1 MPTSSLD
8 RCKTVVLALVP
19 LIAVVLLVRLIDP
32 TTAARPA
39 SASQTDAAIPVTAAT
54 VGTMN
59 LPLYLTGV
67 GAVAPLYDVTVKS
80 QVDGQIIK
88 VNFREGQHV
97 RTGDVLVEID
107 RRALQATV
115 DQFSAKLDQDKA
127 TLANARLEL
136 TRHQQ
141 LAEVNAT
148 STQALEAQQ
157 ALVDELSAQIR
168 GDQAAVQNARVSV
181 DYTTIRA
188 PISGRVGFRLVDQ
201 GNLVKANETA
211 LLTLVTTSPITVI
224 YSASQDALPAIQAAL
239 RRGQVNAVA
248 MTTDG
253 NTVLSRGH
261 LQVIEN
267 RVDAASG
274 VIRLKALF
282 TNTDGALW
290 PGQSIM
296 MRTKVDVLSNVTV
309 VPEDAIQQG
318 ADGAFVFVVGVDDKV
333 AVQPVRVSH
342 SSLGYTAISSGLT
355 VGQRVVVQ
363 GQYRLQGGARV
374 TATLMPTARA
384 VDDAA
389 SDADGNAQAS
399 APASATLAMDAR

>member
-1 MPTSSLD
+1 MSL
-8 RCKTVVLALVP
+8 V
-19 LIAVVLLVRLIDP
+19 AVVLLVWIVDR

-39 SASQTDAAIPVTAAT
+39 SASQTDPAIPVTAST

-80 QVDGQIIK
+80 QVDGQIVK
-88 VNFREGQHV
+88 VNFREGQYVHS
-97 RTGDVLVEID
+97 GDVLVEID

-115 DQFSAKLDQDKA
+115 DQASAKLDQDRA

-141 LAEVNAT
+141 LAQVNAT

-157 ALVDELSAQIR
+157 ALVNELNAQIR
-168 GDQAAVQNARVSV
+168 GDQAALQNARVSV

-188 PISGRVGFRLVDQ
+188 PISGRIGFRLVDQ
-201 GNLVKANETA
+201 GNLVRANETT

-224 YSASQDALPAIQAAL
+224 YSASQDALPAIQKAL
-239 RRGQVNAVA
+239 HRGPVDAIA
-248 MTTDG
+248 LTTDG

-261 LQVIEN
+261 LEVIEN
-267 RVDAASG
+267 RVDAATG

-282 TNTDGALW
+282 ANGDGALW

-296 MRTKVDVLSNVTV
+296 MRTRVDVLPNVTV

-318 ADGAFVFVVGVDDKV
+318 ADGAFVFVVEVDDKV
-333 AVQPVRVSH
+333 VVQPVKVSNR
-342 SSLGYTAISSGLT
+342 SLGYAAIASGLK

-363 GQYRLQGGARV
+363 GQYRLQGGAHV
-374 TATLMPTARA
+374 AATMMPAA
-384 VDDAA
+384 HALDDAV
-389 SDADGNAQAS
+389 
-399 APASATLAMDAR
+399 ASATVATDAH

>member
-1 MPTSSLD
+1 MPTSSPD
-8 RCKTVVLALVP
+8 RRKTVALALVS
-19 LIAVVLLVRLIDP
+19 LVAVVLLVWIVDR

-39 SASQTDAAIPVTAAT
+39 SASQTDPAIPVTAST

-80 QVDGQIIK
+80 QVDGQIVK
-88 VNFREGQHV
+88 VNFREGQYVHS
-97 RTGDVLVEID
+97 GDVLVEID

-115 DQFSAKLDQDKA
+115 DQASAKLDQDRA

-141 LAEVNAT
+141 LAQVNAT

-157 ALVDELSAQIR
+157 ALVNELNAQIR
-168 GDQAAVQNARVSV
+168 GDQAALQNARVSV

-188 PISGRVGFRLVDQ
+188 PISGRIGFRLVDQ

-224 YSASQDALPAIQAAL
+224 YSASQDALPAIQKAL
-239 RRGQVNAVA
+239 HRGPVDAIA
-248 MTTDG
+248 LTTDG

-261 LQVIEN
+261 LEVIEN
-267 RVDAASG
+267 RVNAATG

-282 TNTDGALW
+282 ANGDGALW

-296 MRTKVDVLSNVTV
+296 MHTRVDVLPNVTV

-318 ADGAFVFVVGVDDKV
+318 ADGAFVFVVEVDDKV
-333 AVQPVRVSH
+333 VVQPVKVSQR
-342 SSLGYTAISSGLT
+342 SLGYAVIASGLK

-374 TATLMPTARA
+374 AATMMPAA
-384 VDDAA
+384 HALDDVV
-389 SDADGNAQAS
+389 
-399 APASATLAMDAR
+399 ASATVATDAH

>member
-1 MPTSSLD
+1 MPTSSPD
-8 RCKTVVLALVP
+8 RRKTVALALVS
-19 LIAVVLLVRLIDP
+19 LVAVVLLVWIVDR

-39 SASQTDAAIPVTAAT
+39 SASQTDPAIPVTAST

-80 QVDGQIIK
+80 QVDGQIVK
-88 VNFREGQHV
+88 VNFREGQYVHS
-97 RTGDVLVEID
+97 GDVLVEID

-115 DQFSAKLDQDKA
+115 DQASAKLDQDRA

-141 LAEVNAT
+141 LAQVNAT

-157 ALVDELSAQIR
+157 ALVNELNAQIR
-168 GDQAAVQNARVSV
+168 GDQAALQNARVSV

-188 PISGRVGFRLVDQ
+188 PISGRIGFRLVDQ
-201 GNLVKANETA
+201 GNLVRANETA

-224 YSASQDALPAIQAAL
+224 YSASQDALPAIQKAL
-239 RRGQVNAVA
+239 HRGPVDAVA
-248 MTTDG
+248 LTTDG

-261 LQVIEN
+261 LEVIEN
-267 RVDAASG
+267 RVAAATG

-282 TNTDGALW
+282 ANGDGALW

-296 MRTKVDVLSNVTV
+296 MRTKVDVLPDVTV

-318 ADGAFVFVVGVDDKV
+318 ADGAFVFVVEVDDKV
-333 AVQPVRVSH
+333 VVQPVKVSQR
-342 SSLGYTAISSGLT
+342 SLGYAAIASGLK

-374 TATLMPTARA
+374 AATMMPAA
-384 VDDAA
+384 HALDDVV
-389 SDADGNAQAS
+389 
-399 APASATLAMDAR
+399 ASATVATDAH